1 MLIAFSQRLL
11 SKFIYVPCYKNVL
24 SDTMGYLDTYM
35 RYNQSVEIKM
45 VKING
50 HFEA

>member
-1 MLIAFSQRLL
+1 MCRAIG
-11 SKFIYVPCYKNVL
+11 KYKNVL

-35 RYNQSVEIKM
+35 SKM